1 MNIKVILA
9 DDHNIM
15 RAGLKSLLESS
26 KKVLIVAEANNGRET
41 VSLARKFKPDI
52 VVMDVAMPDMNG
64 VEATR
69 KLARLA
75 PDVRVLAL
83 SGHSDGM
90 FVKGMLEAGA
100 KGYLLKDAATT
111 ELLTAIITISKGRIY
126 VSPSVANTL
135 VGDYLQRVKGEIGP
149 DLKIL
154 SAREREVLQLVS
166 EGKSS
171 SQIATTLHLSDRTI
185 ETHRRRIMNKLGMR
199 SIAELT
205 KYAIREGLTTLDF

>member
-1 MNIKVILA
+1 
-9 DDHNIM
+9 
-15 RAGLKSLLESS
+15 
-26 KKVLIVAEANNGRET
+26 
-41 VSLARKFKPDI
+41 
-52 VVMDVAMPDMNG
+52 
-64 VEATR
+64 
-69 KLARLA
+69 
-75 PDVRVLAL
+75 
-83 SGHSDGM
+83 M